1 MRRLPFLLGWL
12 MATLGIVPLAFAQW
26 PQSADTNL
34 VICNHNGEQVLPKI
48 AATSDGGCFISWFDH
63 ASGNYDVYMQ
73 RLDGNGVAQWQEN
86 GLLISSHS
94 QETWLTD
101 YDMTVDQQDHAIVT
115 FNDIRA
121 GGDWDIYAYRISPTG
136 QFVWGVD
143 GLTISDNGDFEP
155 DPRVCVTSS
164 GNIVF
169 AWQQEL
175 TTMAINLRKVTP
187 DGDDVW
193 TPPIV
198 NFTTTFGVSIPRL
211 APADNDEVILQYL
224 VHQGSEWWSPKHIY
238 AQKFDSSG
246 NHLWGND
253 GIVVSNAGGLGPQ
266 MRPNIV
272 SDANGGVYSYWY
284 DSHDANQLHVYAQH
298 VFSDGTMEWAAN
310 GIRASMANE
319 LQMDPAA
326 VAVGLDGVLLFYMT
340 SDLDQNNWGLGGQA
354 IAFDGERIWGDNG
367 LAFAQLND
375 QQRFMVNAVPQT
387 NGACVSYLEFL
398 PGSNVNN
405 VVRAFHVYLDGDMPW
420 PPLTISSVV
429 SAKGRL
435 AAAINP
441 VGQAIMVWSDQRSDA
456 NDIYLQNYNPD
467 GTLGPFGNE
476 PPGEFWR
483 VFPQD
488 SVISD
493 SLGWVGWSE
502 SVDPDG
508 DPVSYV
514 VHLRSDYSYQF
525 EPDSVYVYTTSDTT
539 LDLEIMIPVS
549 PLDEIFHFWWRVFAT
564 DGQDLVEAENGEGM
578 FMLDIIMIAEKDF
591 VPYPSTFSLSAYPN
605 PFNPVTNIAF
615 DLPARSFVTLDLY
628 NLTGQHIATLVNG
641 TREAARHTVRFD
653 GSDLPSGMYFCQLSA
668 GNSTARLK
676 LLLLK

>member
-1 MRRLPFLLGWL
+1 M
-12 MATLGIVPLAFAQW
+12 
-26 PQSADTNL
+26 
-34 VICNHNGEQVLPKI
+34 
-48 AATSDGGCFISWFDH
+48 
-63 ASGNYDVYMQ
+63 
-73 RLDGNGVAQWQEN
+73 
-86 GLLISSHS
+86 
-94 QETWLTD
+94 
-101 YDMTVDQQDHAIVT
+101 
-115 FNDIRA
+115 
-121 GGDWDIYAYRISPTG
+121 
-136 QFVWGVD
+136 
-143 GLTISDNGDFEP
+143 
-155 DPRVCVTSS
+155 
-164 GNIVF
+164 
-169 AWQQEL
+169 
-175 TTMAINLRKVTP
+175 
-187 DGDDVW
+187 
-193 TPPIV
+193 
-198 NFTTTFGVSIPRL
+198 
-211 APADNDEVILQYL
+211 
-224 VHQGSEWWSPKHIY
+224 
-238 AQKFDSSG
+238 
-246 NHLWGND
+246 
-253 GIVVSNAGGLGPQ
+253 SNAGGLGPQ